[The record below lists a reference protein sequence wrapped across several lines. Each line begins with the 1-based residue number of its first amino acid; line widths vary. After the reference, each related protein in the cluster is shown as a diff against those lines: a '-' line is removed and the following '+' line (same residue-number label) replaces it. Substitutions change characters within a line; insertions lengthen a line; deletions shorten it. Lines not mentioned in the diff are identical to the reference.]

1 MNSFQKI
8 TLTVATVILILTL
21 IVLGV
26 LIYNSRNSELFPPE
40 LSNCPDYFEMRQH
53 QGLDACYNVHGL
65 GSGSKDQ
72 CEWFMPSDNIKAK
85 KDFIKK
91 CGLTW
96 DGLNE
101 M

>member
-8 TLTVATVILILTL
+8 VLTVAIVILILAL
-21 IVLGV
+21 IILGV

-40 LSNCPDYFEMRQH
+40 LSNCPDYFEMRQN
-53 QGLDACYNVHGL
+53 QGIDMCYNVHGL
-65 GSGSKDQ
+65 GSGDKDM
-72 CEWFMPSDNIKAK
+72 CSWFMPSDNTKAK
-85 KDFIKK
+85 KDYVKA

>member
-8 TLTVATVILILTL
+8 VLTVAIVILILAL

-40 LSNCPDYFEMRQH
+40 LSNCPDYFEMRQN
-53 QGLDACYNVHGL
+53 QGIDMCYNVHGL
-65 GSGSKDQ
+65 GSGDKGQ
-72 CEWFMPSDNIKAK
+72 CTWFMPSDNTQAK
-85 KDFIKK
+85 KDYVKA